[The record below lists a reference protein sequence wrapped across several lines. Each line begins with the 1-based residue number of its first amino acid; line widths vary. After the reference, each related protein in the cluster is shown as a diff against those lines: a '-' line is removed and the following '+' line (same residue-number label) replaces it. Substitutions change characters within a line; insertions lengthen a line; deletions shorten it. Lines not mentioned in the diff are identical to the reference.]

1 MGSLIFKIMISLQQP
16 SFDTVTEAL
25 QWLNNQGFTEN
36 FNLDEN
42 CIRYNNNTQSMSP
55 EEFKIEYLFR
65 FEGDTD
71 PGDEDIVY
79 GIRSDIFNIKGVLT
93 SAFGIYADSVSTEMI
108 KKLSTH

>member
-1 MGSLIFKIMISLQQP
+1 MNSAQQP

-25 QWLNNQGFTEN
+25 QWLSTQGFTEN

-55 EEFKIEYLFR
+55 EEFSIEYLFR

-79 GIRSDIFNIKGVLT
+79 GIVSDTFNIKGVLT
-93 SAFGIYADSVSTEMI
+93 SAFGIYADSISTEMI

>member
-1 MGSLIFKIMISLQQP
+1 MSSFQQP

-25 QWLNNQGFTEN
+25 QWLNQQGFTEN
-36 FNLDEN
+36 FNLDQN
-42 CIRYNNNTQSMSP
+42 CIRYNNKTQSMSP

-79 GIRSDIFNIKGVLT
+79 GIVSEIYNIKGVLT
-93 SAFGIYADSVSTEMI
+93 SAFGIYADAVSAEMI
-108 KKLSTH
+108 KKLSTHL

>member
-1 MGSLIFKIMISLQQP
+1 MSAAQQP
-16 SFDTVTEAL
+16 YFETVTEAL
-25 QWLNNQGFTEN
+25 QWLNTQGFTEN
-36 FNLDEN
+36 FNLDTD
-42 CIRYNNNTQSMSP
+42 CLRYNSNTLRMSP

-79 GIRSDIFNIKGVLT
+79 GIISDIYNVKGVLT
-93 SAFGIYADSVSTEMI
+93 SAFGIYADSTSAEMI

>member
-1 MGSLIFKIMISLQQP
+1 MSSLQQP
-16 SFDTVTEAL
+16 YFETVTEAL
-25 QWLNNQGFTEN
+25 QWLNVQGFTEN
-36 FNLDEN
+36 FNLDTDWIK
-42 CIRYNNNTQSMSP
+42 CNTNTLRMSP

-79 GIRSDIFNIKGVLT
+79 GIISDVYNVKGVLT
-93 SAFGIYADSVSTEMI
+93 SAFGIYADSVSAEMI

>member
-1 MGSLIFKIMISLQQP
+1 MSSFQQP

-25 QWLNNQGFTEN
+25 LWLYQVGFTEN
-36 FNLDEN
+36 FNLDQN
-42 CIRYNNNTQSMSP
+42 CIRYNNKTESMSP

-79 GIRSDIFNIKGVLT
+79 GIVSEIYNIKGVLT
-93 SAFGIYADSVSTEMI
+93 SAFGIYADAVSAEMI
-108 KKLSTH
+108 KKLSTHL

>member
-1 MGSLIFKIMISLQQP
+1 MNPIQQP

-25 QWLNNQGFTEN
+25 QWLKDQGFTEN

-42 CIRYNNNTQSMSP
+42 CIRYNNNTQTMSP

-79 GIRSDIFNIKGVLT
+79 GITSEIYSIKGVLT

-108 KKLSTH
+108 KKLATHLQ

>member
-1 MGSLIFKIMISLQQP
+1 MSLSQQP
-16 SFDTVTEAL
+16 YFDTVTEAL
-25 QWLNNQGFTEN
+25 QWLNQQGFTEN

-42 CIRYNNNTQSMSP
+42 CIRYNNNKHSMSP

-79 GIRSDIFNIKGVLT
+79 GIISEIYNIKGVLT
-93 SAFGIYADSVSTEMI
+93 SAFGSYADSFSAEMI

>member
-1 MGSLIFKIMISLQQP
+1 MSSLQQP
-16 SFDTVTEAL
+16 YFETVTEAL
-25 QWLNNQGFTEN
+25 QWLNVQGFTEN
-36 FNLDEN
+36 FNLDSD
-42 CIRYNNNTQSMSP
+42 CIRYNNNTLSMFP

-79 GIRSDIFNIKGVLT
+79 GIISDVYNVKGVLT
-93 SAFGIYADSVSTEMI
+93 SAFGIYADSVSAEMI

>member
-1 MGSLIFKIMISLQQP
+1 MSLFQQP

-25 QWLNNQGFTEN
+25 QWLSTQGFTEN
-36 FNLDEN
+36 FNLDTN

-79 GIRSDIFNIKGVLT
+79 GITSETYNLKGVLT
-93 SAFGIYADSVSTEMI
+93 SAFGIYADSVSAEMI
-108 KKLSTH
+108 RKLSTHS

>member
-1 MGSLIFKIMISLQQP
+1 MNSFQQP

-25 QWLNNQGFTEN
+25 QWLYQQGFTEN

-42 CIRYNNNTQSMSP
+42 CIRYNNNKQTMSP

-79 GIRSDIFNIKGVLT
+79 GIISEVYAIKGVLT
-93 SAFGIYADSVSTEMI
+93 SAFGIYADAVSAEMI
-108 KKLSTH
+108 RKLSIH

>member
-1 MGSLIFKIMISLQQP
+1 MSSLQQP
-16 SFDTVTEAL
+16 YFETVTEAL
-25 QWLNNQGFTEN
+25 QWLNGQGFTEN
-36 FNLDEN
+36 FNLDSD
-42 CIRYNNNTQSMSP
+42 CIRCSTNPLRMSP

-79 GIRSDIFNIKGVLT
+79 GIISDIYNVKGVLT
-93 SAFGIYADSVSTEMI
+93 SAFGIYADSVSAEMI

>member
-1 MGSLIFKIMISLQQP
+1 MTSFQQP

-25 QWLNNQGFTEN
+25 QWLGQQGFTEN

-42 CIRYNNNTQSMSP
+42 CIRYNNNKQSMSP
-55 EEFKIEYLFR
+55 EEFNIEYLFR

-79 GIRSDIFNIKGVLT
+79 GITSEVYAIKGVLT
-93 SAFGIYADSVSTEMI
+93 SAFGIYADSISTEMI

>member
-1 MGSLIFKIMISLQQP
+1 MSFFQQP

-25 QWLNNQGFTEN
+25 QWLNTQGFTEN
-36 FNLDEN
+36 FNLDSN
-42 CIRYNNNTQSMSP
+42 CIRYNNNKQSMSP

-71 PGDEDIVY
+71 AGDEDIVY
-79 GIRSDIFNIKGVLT
+79 GIISEIYKIKGVLT
-93 SAFGIYADSVSTEMI
+93 SAFGIYADSISTEMI

>member
-1 MGSLIFKIMISLQQP
+1 MNSSQQP
-16 SFDTVTEAL
+16 SFDTVTESL
-25 QWLNNQGFTEN
+25 QWLAEQGFTEN

-42 CIRYNNNTQSMSP
+42 GIRYNNNKKSMSP
-55 EEFKIEYLFR
+55 EEFKIEYMFR

-79 GIRSDIFNIKGVLT
+79 GIVSDVYDIKGVLT
-93 SAFGIYADSVSTEMI
+93 SAFGVYADAISSEMI

>member
-1 MGSLIFKIMISLQQP
+1 MNLFQQP
-16 SFDTVTEAL
+16 AFDTVTEAL
-25 QWLNNQGFTEN
+25 QWLNQEGFTEN

-42 CIRYNNNTQSMSP
+42 CIRYNNNTQTMSP

-79 GIRSDIFNIKGVLT
+79 GITSDTFNLKGVLT
-93 SAFGIYADSVSTEMI
+93 SAFGIYADSVSAEMI
-108 KKLSTH
+108 KKLSIHS

>member
-1 MGSLIFKIMISLQQP
+1 MNTFQQP
-16 SFDTVTEAL
+16 AFDTVTEAL
-25 QWLNNQGFTEN
+25 QWLNLQGFTEN

-42 CIRYNNNTQSMSP
+42 CIRYNNNTQTMSP

-79 GIRSDIFNIKGVLT
+79 GIVSEIYHLKGVLT
-93 SAFGIYADSVSTEMI
+93 SAFGIYADAVSTEMI
-108 KKLSTH
+108 KKLSTHS

>member
-1 MGSLIFKIMISLQQP
+1 MSTQP

-25 QWLNNQGFTEN
+25 QWLNQEGFTEN

-42 CIRYNNNTQSMSP
+42 CIRYNNNKLSMSP
-55 EEFKIEYLFR
+55 EEFKIDYVFR

-79 GIRSDIFNIKGVLT
+79 GISSDSLDIKGVLT
-93 SAFGIYADSVSTEMI
+93 SAFGIYADAISSEMI
-108 KKLSTH
+108 KKLSIY